1 MCHVTV
7 CFALV
12 LVLEE
17 AAVDASLRCPCL
29 RAEAPVS
36 ILGLLD
42 MLTAAPP
49 RERKRGRER
58 SSLDPLRPASAPV
71 AVGGSTASCTSRG
84 RANRGR
90 ATAKEGE
97 AAAEVQAMSLIK
109 EEGRSFAC
117 RRERRWRWWGKM
129 GNGHTRVGGRRCRG
143 GEERG
148 GDGSGGGSAVEEGGV
163 GFAGGSGGRCG
174 SRARKRGAL
183 GCVVGRWGGWIG
195 LWWDQPRVEEKNME
209 ISHFK

>member
-1 MCHVTV
+1 
-7 CFALV
+7 
-12 LVLEE
+12 
-17 AAVDASLRCPCL
+17 
-29 RAEAPVS
+29 
-36 ILGLLD
+36 
-42 MLTAAPP
+42 
-49 RERKRGRER
+49 
-58 SSLDPLRPASAPV
+58 
-71 AVGGSTASCTSRG
+71 
-84 RANRGR
+84 
-90 ATAKEGE
+90 
-97 AAAEVQAMSLIK
+97 
-109 EEGRSFAC
+109 
-117 RRERRWRWWGKM
+117 M